1 MKSLPFC
8 LLTACLF
15 ASSLCPLAANQPA
28 HGEAPAGESPA
39 AESPLSPQERALPL
53 DARAVKLDSQGRA
66 YLIWKKEPIT
76 VALIEDLSP
85 WDLMH
90 IYQALSGTDL
100 KLSRFGHGGNDEL
113 TQAWREK
120 LAEFVVSR
128 ELPAVHH
135 QEDLFDPELVL
146 WDPGYIQNQNEW
158 GQWFITLDRRQ
169 IVQKDLATLSPLE
182 VQQAVFVLTNRT
194 YPIEFVLEHLES
206 FRAQLTVHQR
216 LAEVSAAA
224 GAHGHE

>member
-1 MKSLPFC
+1 
-8 LLTACLF
+8 
-15 ASSLCPLAANQPA
+15 
-28 HGEAPAGESPA
+28 
-39 AESPLSPQERALPL
+39 
-53 DARAVKLDSQGRA
+53 
-66 YLIWKKEPIT
+66 
-76 VALIEDLSP
+76 
-85 WDLMH
+85 
-90 IYQALSGTDL
+90 
-100 KLSRFGHGGNDEL
+100 
-113 TQAWREK
+113 
-120 LAEFVVSR
+120 
-128 ELPAVHH
+128 
-135 QEDLFDPELVL
+135 VL